1 MQLTERET
9 LIEFIKAHLKLMTQ
23 QELDYFADYIITK
36 EIEFRK
42 EDLTKSKNLND

>member
-9 LIEFIKAHLKLMTQ
+9 LIEFIRAHLPLMNQ

-36 EIEFRK
+36 EIDFRK
-42 EDLTKSKNLND
+42 KKNKN